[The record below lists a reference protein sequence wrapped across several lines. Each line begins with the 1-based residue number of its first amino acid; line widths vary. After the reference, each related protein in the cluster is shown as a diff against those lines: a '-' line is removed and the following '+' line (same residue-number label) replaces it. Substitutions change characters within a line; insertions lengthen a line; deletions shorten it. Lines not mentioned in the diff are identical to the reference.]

1 MNAFHE
7 FRPLTELPGSSMI
20 AAAQQLNPRPD
31 SCLDSRRH
39 SSRKMSRS
47 GTIAALYPAYLQLLR
62 NYLDDNSE
70 DTLLEAYNLG
80 QEALRTGMNLVN
92 AGEMHHKAIR
102 QLATEKFTDPDA
114 SCLAIPAMSTVFDEF
129 LTPFEMNYRGYRQAS
144 AAMRHLNET
153 MEGEIRRIAQ
163 SLHDDAGQFLACI
176 HIALYDIARRV
187 SPDIKSDIA
196 DIQQM
201 LDSLENELRLISH
214 ELRPRILEESGLSNA
229 IEFLARAFSIR
240 TGLDITLTNELVERP
255 DAVIETT
262 IYRCV
267 QELLKNA
274 CRHADANKADI
285 VLYKAGDMLVCEVR
299 DDGKGF
305 DAREAM
311 LRSGGEQ
318 LGLLGLMERVAAVD
332 GSIVINSAPG
342 KASCIRIEIP
352 QK

>member
-1 MNAFHE
+1 MNAYHE

-20 AAAQQLNPRPD
+20 AAAQQLNPR
-31 SCLDSRRH
+31 LDPGRS

-92 AGEMHHKAIR
+92 AGEMHHKAMR
-102 QLATEKFTDPDA
+102 QLATENVTVADA
-114 SCLAIPAMSTVFDEF
+114 SCCAITAMSTVFDEF

-153 MEGEIRRIAQ
+153 MEAEIRRIAQ
-163 SLHDDAGQFLACI
+163 SLHDDAGQYLACV

-187 SPDIKSDIA
+187 SPELKSDIA
-196 DIQQM
+196 SIQQM
-201 LDSLENELRLISH
+201 LDALENELRLISH

-229 IEFLARAFSIR
+229 IEFIARAFSIR
-240 TGLDITLTNELVERP
+240 TGLEIHISNELVDRP

-274 CRHADANKADI
+274 CRHADAKKAEVI
-285 VLYKAGDMLVCEVR
+285 LYRTDDTLVCQVR

-318 LGLLGLMERVAAVD
+318 LGLLGLMERVSALD
-332 GSIVINSAPG
+332 GSIVIDSAPG